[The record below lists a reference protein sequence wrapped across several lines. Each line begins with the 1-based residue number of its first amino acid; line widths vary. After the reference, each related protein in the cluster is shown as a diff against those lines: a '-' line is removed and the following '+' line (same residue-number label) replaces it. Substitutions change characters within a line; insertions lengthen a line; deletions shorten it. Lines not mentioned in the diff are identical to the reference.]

1 MTYIRIINFIILLV
15 LPSLLQAEENA
26 LEIDKNENLY
36 QVKIIMLSHNLSNSI
51 QYDENFTNH
60 KFKNERSIDIKKN
73 NCLIDNKN
81 ECIKYEYDYKLEN
94 FNDYVDLL
102 KKDKNTIILN
112 HLEWVQ
118 PLVDKKFIK
127 MKNGYDYTQEII
139 SNDILLND
147 IDILSSGKITEYE
160 GYISISK
167 KKFYNIDI
175 ILYERKKMKQPGFFS
190 EEFLTSKKYNISQ
203 KIKLNKVYYID
214 RDNFGILISLSK
226 IQRN

>member
-112 HLEWVQ
+112 HLEWIQ
-118 PLVDKKFIK
+118 PIVDKKFIK
-127 MKNGYDYTQEII
+127 MKNGYDYTQEI
-139 SNDILLND
+139 
-147 IDILSSGKITEYE
+147 
-160 GYISISK
+160 
-167 KKFYNIDI
+167 
-175 ILYERKKMKQPGFFS
+175 
-190 EEFLTSKKYNISQ
+190 
-203 KIKLNKVYYID
+203 
-214 RDNFGILISLSK
+214 LIY
-226 IQRN
+226 

>member
-1 MTYIRIINFIILLV
+1 MRLL
-15 LPSLLQAEENA
+15 
-26 LEIDKNENLY
+26 IF
-36 QVKIIMLSHNLSNSI
+36 IMLRTPKFSI
-51 QYDENFTNH
+51 E
-60 KFKNERSIDIKKN
+60 
-73 NCLIDNKN
+73 
-81 ECIKYEYDYKLEN
+81 IKYEYDYKLEN

-112 HLEWVQ
+112 HLEWIQ

-167 KKFYNIDI
+167 KKSTLLGGEIEK
-175 ILYERKKMKQPGFFS
+175 ERYAKVRRKQLVRVEACRPS
-190 EEFLTSKKYNISQ
+190 NHQEHQ
-203 KIKLNKVYYID
+203 A
-214 RDNFGILISLSK
+214 
-226 IQRN
+226 